1 MPTGQR
7 TELRTGIIQ
16 EKFRDSW
23 SKNRS
28 MNGQSP
34 LFLNDASSQCTTLY
48 NLALGALAPI
58 A

>member
-1 MPTGQR
+1 MAAGRR
-7 TELRTGIIQ
+7 TELQTGIIQ

-28 MNGQSP
+28 MNGLSP

>member
-23 SKNRS
+23 RKNRS

-34 LFLNDASSQCTTLY
+34 LFLNDASSQCTTLN